1 MSEMKSRPA
10 ELILRTSQFQLL
22 ELRKK
27 TESVAAEGHV
37 RLHRDRLRSVGVA
50 QKCSELLEES

>member
-1 MSEMKSRPA
+1 
-10 ELILRTSQFQLL
+10 LIHQTNQFQLL
-22 ELRKK
+22 ELSKT

-37 RLHRDRLRSVGVA
+37 RLRRDRLQSVGVA

>member
-1 MSEMKSRPA
+1 
-10 ELILRTSQFQLL
+10 LL
-22 ELRKK
+22 ELRKT

-37 RLHRDRLRSVGVA
+37 RLRRDHLRSVGVA